1 MSGNVGGQ
9 DGNQIN
15 IKLYNGKTINLKKLD
30 KLIGQSTAGSVFAKF
45 DSSENG
51 GNANN
56 VFDEAEVTQ
65 IKNQFLQYQANDNN
79 VSQEELNQMFGYGQ
93 LDEQGKKKNFN
104 VNNLN
109 SLLDTIPEEAPQAQQ
124 SVKDTP
130 PPYLNELYSTTRR
143 YSGKISPKIRTS
155 R

>member
-30 KLIGQSTAGSVFAKF
+30 KLIGQSTAGSVFAKY

-65 IKNQFLQYQANDNN
+65 IKNQFLKYQANDNN

-109 SLLDTIPEEAPQAQQ
+109 SLLDDIEVDAPQTQQ
-124 SVKDTP
+124 PVKETP
-130 PPYLNELYSTTRR
+130 PLL
-143 YSGKISPKIRTS
+143 
-155 R
+155 

>member
-109 SLLDTIPEEAPQAQQ
+109 SLLDTIPEEAPHAHK
-124 SVKDTP
+124 SF
-130 PPYLNELYSTTRR
+130 
-143 YSGKISPKIRTS
+143 
-155 R
+155 

>member
-130 PPYLNELYSTTRR
+130 PLP
-143 YSGKISPKIRTS
+143 
-155 R
+155 

>member
-79 VSQEELNQMFGYGQ
+79 ARQTDTHYRARHGYMRCQ
-93 LDEQGKKKNFN
+93 RQGHI
-104 VNNLN
+104 
-109 SLLDTIPEEAPQAQQ
+109 D
-124 SVKDTP
+124 
-130 PPYLNELYSTTRR
+130 
-143 YSGKISPKIRTS
+143 
-155 R
+155 

>member
-65 IKNQFLQYQANDNN
+65 IKNQFLKYQANDNN

-130 PPYLNELYSTTRR
+130 PLP
-143 YSGKISPKIRTS
+143 
-155 R
+155 